1 VLGIGRSGAYKAVNS
16 GELKSLRIN
25 GRVPVLTA
33 HLRQMLD
40 QYEHSAA

>member
-25 GRVPVLTA
+25 GRVLVLTA